1 MNYTPAK
8 PPKGKRLLT
17 KKDKLFLHAK
27 KLVDSKKLTGGQ
39 AAVQALK
46 KEKTKHIFGLI
57 GSATMEMFDALY
69 HEKDIKFIGVR
80 DERTGTH
87 MADGY
92 ARASN
97 QPGVIL
103 AGQNGP
109 GATNLVT
116 GIAQAAAAFSPVVS
130 IAGFISTKD
139 KIKDAFQG
147 IDQQSLFKPITKKT
161 WTVDKAKKIPEIFS
175 KAFNLAM
182 SPRRGPVQLNLPRNI
197 LSETAKFNINKNE
210 KSYETIDTTKG
221 KEGDIKKAVKII
233 SSAIKP
239 VIIAGGGIKYTGNYK
254 EVIKLAELINTPI
267 VTAAGHG
274 DAIPFN
280 HKLNA
285 GQMGPR
291 GNPVASRLMKEADVI
306 IALGTRLGFNSTF
319 FSYEN
324 LNKKA
329 KIVQIELEHK
339 MLGRYFPVSV
349 GICADASAVA
359 KQLCNKIK
367 INKLS
372 KEIKVWT
379 KKYLND
385 RDNYLQKR
393 DEIIDKFPIQPVT
406 LFKQLRNVL
415 PKNSAITLDAGTLC
429 LQATDALKYYN
440 PPSLF
445 TPLDFGLVGF
455 SFACGLGVKVARPDK
470 TVVSLMGDGGFGM
483 TVSELSTA
491 VNYGINTITIVMN
504 NQSWGAEKAYQKD
517 FFEERYIGADIS
529 SPPFDKVAELYGA
542 RGFKVE
548 HASEIGE
555 AVETA
560 LKCNKPAVIDIAIDP
575 KALYSFRRDSFKHR
589 TK

>member
-1 MNYTPAK
+1 MNK
-8 PPKGKRLLT
+8 
-17 KKDKLFLHAK
+17 
-27 KLVDSKKLTGGQ
+27 SKSQRITGGQ
-39 AAVQALK
+39 AAVLSLK
-46 KEKTKHIFGLI
+46 KENTKHVFGLI

-69 HEKDIKFIGVR
+69 KEKTINFIGVR
-80 DERTGTH
+80 DERTGAH

-97 QPGVIL
+97 KPGVIL

-130 IAGFISTKD
+130 IAGSFSTKD
-139 KIKDAFQG
+139 KMEDAFQG
-147 IDQQSLFKPITKKT
+147 LDQQSLFKPITKKT
-161 WTVDKAKKIPEIFS
+161 WTIDNTKKIPKIFS

-197 LSETAKFNINKNE
+197 LSEKAKFNIEQHSKSYKNE
-210 KSYETIDTTKG
+210 NFIKG
-221 KEGDIKKAVKII
+221 KKNVIKKAVKII
-233 SSAIKP
+233 NNSSKV
-239 VIIAGGGIKYTGNYK
+239 VIIAGGGIKYTGKFN
-254 EVIKLAELINTPI
+254 EVLKLAELLNIPI

-291 GNPVASRLMKEADVI
+291 GNPVASKLTKEAEVI
-306 IALGTRLGFNSTF
+306 IAIGTRLGFNSTF
-319 FSYEN
+319 YNYDN

-329 KIVQIELEHK
+329 QIIQIELERK
-339 MLGRYFPVSV
+339 MLGRYFPIAV
-349 GICADASAVA
+349 GICGDAATVT
-359 KQLCNKIK
+359 KQIYNEARNQKI
-367 INKLS
+367 IL
-372 KEIKVWT
+372 ETGTWT
-379 KKYLND
+379 KKYLKEKSIYLNA
-385 RDNYLQKR
+385 RDDNSN
-393 DEIIDKFPIQPVT
+393 INKFPIHPLG
-406 LFKQLRNVL
+406 LFKQLRSVL

-429 LQATDALKYYN
+429 LQATDALEYYN

-455 SFACGLGVKVARPDK
+455 SFACGLGVKVAKPNK

-483 TVSELSTA
+483 TISELSTA
-491 VNYGINTITIVMN
+491 VDYGINTITIVMN
-504 NQSWGAEKAYQKD
+504 NKSWGAEKAYQKD
-517 FFEERYIGADIS
+517 FFGKRYIGADIS

-542 RGFKVE
+542 KGYKVE
-548 HASEIGE
+548 KVSEINE
-555 AVETA
+555 AVKDA
-560 LKCNKPAVIDIAIDP
+560 INCKKPAVIDVAVDP

-589 TK
+589 AK